1 MGALCFALICEL
13 SAAWLTPLFVCVHL
27 PPFHRPSFQ
36 DEYEKKK
43 GGKSSRKEEKVDVTG
58 WGDGDDDEAS
68 SPPLFCA
75 RCFSLTNYGR
85 VKNEVAESR
94 LPDFDIGKKVGQKI
108 RLRRFRRS
116 GLHPWPACIFPVTHA
131 PRTLQGKHSDV
142 DVPRAYLS
150 SWITL

>member
-1 MGALCFALICEL
+1 MPVYL
-13 SAAWLTPLFVCVHL
+13 SC
-27 PPFHRPSFQ
+27 PSPYCQ

-43 GGKSSRKEEKVDVTG
+43 GSKSSRKEEKVDVTD
-58 WGDGDDDEAS
+58 WGDGDDAEAS
-68 SPPLFCA
+68 APPLFCA

-116 GLHPWPACIFPVTHA
+116 GLHPWQPVRILPATDA
-131 PRTLQGKHSDV
+131 PREAPLMRRERTSRRRYSL
-142 DVPRAYLS
+142 
-150 SWITL
+150 